1 MQTLVSKIFLAAMF
15 SLSFLSPTFAG
26 DDVEGKQIEIDST
39 DGKKSIT
46 VEESQTGDQSGAGT
60 AVTDHTVDDDKTT
73 DEDDN
78 TDKPKYQ
85 E

>member
-1 MQTLVSKIFLAAMF
+1 MQTFGKTFLVAVF
-15 SLSFLSPTFAG
+15 SLFFLSPTFAG
-26 DDVEGKQIEIDST
+26 DDVEGKQIEIDSK
-39 DGKKSIT
+39 DGNKSVT
-46 VEESQTGDQSGAGT
+46 VDESQTGDQSGAGT
-60 AVTDHTVDDDKTT
+60 AVTDHTVDDEKTT

>member
-1 MQTLVSKIFLAAMF
+1 MLILHRKSVVATL
-15 SLSFLSPTFAG
+15 LSFCFLTVAVAG
-26 DDVEGKQIEIDST
+26 DGEGKQVEIDSK
-39 DGKKSIT
+39 DGKESVTI
-46 VEESQTGDQSGAGT
+46 EESQTGDQSGAGT
-60 AVTDHTVDDDKTT
+60 AVTDDPVDDEKTT

>member
-1 MQTLVSKIFLAAMF
+1 MQILHHKSVLATLLSICFLGVAV
-15 SLSFLSPTFAG
+15 AG
-26 DDVEGKQIEIDST
+26 DGEGKQVEIDSK
-39 DGKKSIT
+39 DGKESVTIQ
-46 VEESQTGDQSGAGT
+46 ESQTGDQSGAGT
-60 AVTDHTVDDDKTT
+60 AVTDDPVDDDKTT

>member
-1 MQTLVSKIFLAAMF
+1 MQSLLSKAFLVTLF
-15 SLSFLSPTFAG
+15 SLCFLTLSFAEDG
-26 DDVEGKQIEIDST
+26 EGKQVEIESKE
-39 DGKKSIT
+39 GKKSVTI
-46 VEESQTGDQSGAGT
+46 EESQTGDQSGAGT
-60 AVTDHTVDDDKTT
+60 AVTDDPVDDEKTT

>member
-1 MQTLVSKIFLAAMF
+1 MHKQLSKAILASLF
-15 SLSFLSPTFAG
+15 SLCFLSPTFAG
-26 DDVEGKQIEIDST
+26 DDVEGKQIDIDSKE
-39 DGKKSIT
+39 GKKSVT
-46 VEESQTGDQSGAGT
+46 VDESQTGDQSEAGT
-60 AVTDHTVDDDKTT
+60 AVTDHPIDDEKTT

>member
-1 MQTLVSKIFLAAMF
+1 MQTTFSKALLATLF
-15 SLSFLSPTFAG
+15 SLCFLSPAFAG
-26 DDVEGKQIEIDST
+26 DDVEGKQIEIDSKQ
-39 DGKKSIT
+39 GKKSVT
-46 VEESQTGDQSGAGT
+46 VDESQTGDQSGAGT